1 MIPRLCMGF
10 IINISKNKF
19 SNYKRMN
26 TTLLVPVAIL
36 NLAAPWLVGP
46 FLHKLLPPDEALS
59 TCKAL
64 GFSENEL
71 RFT

>member
-1 MIPRLCMGF
+1 
-10 IINISKNKF
+10 
-19 SNYKRMN
+19 MN

-59 TCKAL
+59 TCKEL